1 MKIFTIKKGQF
12 SQLKQQKFKLEKDIQ
27 RLFEQNLSLITDDYL
42 FISSEFSIKNSRI
55 DTLAFDKE
63 SNAFVI
69 IEYKKQ
75 QNTSVVDQGI
85 SYLNLML
92 EYKADFIM
100 EYNETQKNLLKRNE
114 VDWSQSK
121 VIFVSPTFNDFQIQA
136 TNFKNLPIELWEV
149 NRFDDEIITVN
160 IINKSKSAPNIKSV
174 TTEKSEEFESLK
186 EIQVY
191 EESDHLNDKSD
202 EIKEL
207 YEEFKQAILNLD
219 NNIEIT
225 ARKLYI
231 AFKKEKNVVCLRV
244 QKKALKMWINLP
256 YHELDDPKRL
266 AKDVTNTGH
275 WGNGDCKI
283 IAQDTQHLE
292 YIMSLIKQSLNK
304 E

>member
-1 MKIFTIKKGQF
+1 MKIFTTKKGQF

-27 RLFEQNLSLITDDYL
+27 RLFEQNLSLITDDYV

-121 VIFVSPTFNDFQIQA
+121 VIFVSPSFNDFQIQA

-225 ARKLYI
+225 TRKLYV

-275 WGNGDCKI
+275 WGNGDCEI